1 MSTLLKVGLMS
12 VGQISVGHL
21 SVAEKSRHPCQVSLF
36 VVCIGHSKTH
46 SIVRYINRV
55 KAALPVQIFPN

>member
-21 SVAEKSRHPCQVSLF
+21 SVAEKSQHPISVS
-36 VVCIGHSKTH
+36 IIHG
-46 SIVRYINRV
+46 N
-55 KAALPVQIFPN
+55 